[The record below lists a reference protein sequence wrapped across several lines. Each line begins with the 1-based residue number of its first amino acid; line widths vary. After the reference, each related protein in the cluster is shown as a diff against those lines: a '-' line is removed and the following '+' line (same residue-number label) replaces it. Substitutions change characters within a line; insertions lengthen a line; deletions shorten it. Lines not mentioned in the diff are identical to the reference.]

1 MPRAILVVMENEI
14 VCDQALDFAAELAQR
29 LKVEAD
35 LLMIVEPTR
44 VTGDRPERER
54 RAKQALDRLASRFVE
69 RGVAAQATLRL
80 GQPRRELLRFL
91 AQRPPFQALIWGSG
105 QELAGGRRGH
115 WLEKTAGLLECPL
128 WTVASRDDDSE
139 GRGS

>member
-14 VCDQALDFAAELAQR
+14 VCAQALDFAAELAQR
-29 LKVEAD
+29 LAAEAK
-35 LLMIVEPTR
+35 LLMVVEPPPAANR
-44 VTGDRPERER
+44 QPELER
-54 RAKQALDRLASRFVE
+54 RAVQALDRLASRFVE
-69 RGVAAQATLRL
+69 RGVAAEATLRL

-105 QELAGGRRGH
+105 HELAGGRHGH

-128 WTVASRDDDSE
+128 WTVASRDDGPE